1 MTAWHISAVAPGSL
15 ERDDSDLTQLPMKWA
30 HDAASGKPLY
40 IHDDPVVQGTCQCLC
55 PACKQVL
62 IPVLAGQP
70 LRTDPT
76 AHFRH
81 PPGTR
86 KDACT
91 IVAAR
96 LAATEHLLETGFIDL
111 PRRTMSRSAVGFSG
125 ERYEVWV
132 EIPEERR
139 KIKAAG
145 LIDRTTA
152 ELMLDD
158 GRILLV
164 DLTGQATAAT
174 SANAAMVTIALSD
187 PILAT
192 LSVEEIRSRL
202 RILPGTR
209 IRRGRLYEWGD
220 GSLQQ
225 TWYFTPHPAEPMD
238 RDHMTMDGRLNRTLW
253 TYRPAQSFSSL
264 FPNILRAQLV
274 LGTQSAPTVWQVVSV
289 ETVASGEELLTLRAR
304 SSFGALPELIEEHIP
319 EGAKTEVLATLAH
332 VADGAFR
339 SSPVSLV
346 DLCRAAATV
355 VLAHWLESTGDAP
368 DKVHYLDLG
377 ALLKAFEKQ
386 QGNPDT
392 NSPSAAGS
400 AIRLLQRFHSRGKP
414 NEQKRYNTRPPTEE
428 DAQLVLGALGFLLR
442 EVGWAR

>member
-1 MTAWHISAVAPGSL
+1 MIGI
-15 ERDDSDLTQLPMKWA
+15 DSNTWLVYEGVSNYGHGVWPTPLVSIATLITGDTDWEKLPSSPHLDKA
-30 HDAASGKPLY
+30 KLIFREDSF
-40 IHDDPVVQGTCQCLC
+40 DPV
-55 PACKQVL
+55 
-62 IPVLAGQP
+62 
-70 LRTDPT
+70 
-76 AHFRH
+76 
-81 PPGTR
+81 
-86 KDACT
+86 
-91 IVAAR
+91 
-96 LAATEHLLETGFIDL
+96 
-111 PRRTMSRSAVGFSG
+111 
-125 ERYEVWV
+125 
-132 EIPEERR
+132 
-139 KIKAAG
+139 
-145 LIDRTTA
+145 
-152 ELMLDD
+152 
-158 GRILLV
+158 
-164 DLTGQATAAT
+164 
-174 SANAAMVTIALSD
+174 
-187 PILAT
+187 
-192 LSVEEIRSRL
+192 
-202 RILPGTR
+202 TR

-225 TWYFTPHPAEPMD
+225 TWYFTRHPAEPMD
-238 RDHMTMDGRLNRTLW
+238 RDHMTTDGRLNRTLW
-253 TYRPAQSFSSL
+253 TYRPAQRFSSL

-274 LGTQSAPTVWQVVSV
+274 LGTHSAPTVWQVVSV

-355 VLAHWLESTGDAP
+355 VLAHWIESTGDAP
-368 DKVHYLDLG
+368 DKLHYLDLG

-386 QGNPDT
+386 QGNTDT

-428 DAQLVLGALGFLLR
+428 DAQLVLSALGFLLR